1 MEDGMGVSFVEM
13 SSVSENG
20 YISLKEERSYKDVK
34 GSYTYFA
41 DNDLILQKLH
51 LAWRMANVQ

>member
-34 GSYTYFA
+34 VAIHT
-41 DNDLILQKLH
+41 LQI
-51 LAWRMANVQ
+51 MI